1 MTKIIFLCACI
12 VLYKLV
18 RNVISLLKI
27 HYYKKQYIDF
37 LARRENHIEQYAIQT
52 VQLFKQAGIKDA
64 SIPISQPIGFGQV
77 ANFNASIFANFP
89 SNKLAFAS
97 SSLDMFENAI
107 GVFRARI
114 IECFNPIY
122 WIEQII
128 FLPKHILL
136 YIGLNSENVAF
147 KISNVLLTFIW
158 WLLGVSFSIFRTDFL
173 NYIIKLL
180 GSLK

>member
-1 MTKIIFLCACI
+1 MTKIVFLCACI

-18 RNVISLLKI
+18 RNVINLLKI
-27 HYYKKQYIDF
+27 CYYKKQYLDF
-37 LARRENHIEQYAIQT
+37 LAEKESHIEQYAIQT
-52 VQLFKQAGIKDA
+52 VNLFKQAGIEEIF
-64 SIPISQPIGFGQV
+64 IPISQPVGFHQV
-77 ANFNASIFANFP
+77 ANFNASVFANFP
-89 SNKLAFAS
+89 SNKPELAS
-97 SSLDMFENAI
+97 PSRDMFEKAI
-107 GVFRARI
+107 GIFRSRI

-136 YIGLNSENVAF
+136 YIGLDSENVAF

-158 WLLGVSFSIFRTDFL
+158 WLLGISFSLFRTDFL
-173 NYIIKLL
+173 DYVIKLL